1 MALNIS
7 IEEQKQGVYVVKLAG
22 ELDSDTYM
30 MFQDK
35 LRPFLV
41 ESTEVLIFDMSG
53 LRYISS
59 MGLAEIFKIRKKME
73 AYKGSIVISNLQP
86 QIKKVF
92 EIVKALPSEK
102 VFENREE
109 VDNYLSAMQRKEIKE
124 QKKETE
130 W

>member
-7 IEEQKQGVYVVKLAG
+7 IEQQKEGVYVVKLAG
-22 ELDSDTYM
+22 ELDSNTYM

-41 ESTEVLIFDMSG
+41 ESTQVIIFDMAG
-53 LRYISS
+53 LNYISS
-59 MGLAEIFKIRKKME
+59 MGLAEIFKIRKKVE

-102 VFENREE
+102 VFESREE
-109 VDNYLSAMQRKEIKE
+109 VDNYLNAMQRKEIKK

>member
-7 IEEQKQGVYVVKLAG
+7 IEQQKEGVYVVKLAG

-53 LRYISS
+53 LTYISS
-59 MGLAEIFKIRKKME
+59 MGLAEIFKVRKKLE
-73 AYKGSIVISNLQP
+73 AYKGNVVMSNLRP

-92 EIVKALPSEK
+92 DIVKALPSEK
-102 VFENREE
+102 VFESREE
-109 VDNYLSAMQRKEIKE
+109 VDKYLSAMQRAEVKKQKE
-124 QKKETE
+124 ETE

>member
-1 MALNIS
+1 MALNIL

-22 ELDSDTYM
+22 ELDSNTYM

-41 ESTEVLIFDMSG
+41 ESTEVIIFDMAG
-53 LRYISS
+53 LNYISS
-59 MGLAEIFKIRKKME
+59 MGLAEIFKIRKKVE

-102 VFENREE
+102 VFESREE
-109 VDNYLSAMQRKEIKE
+109 VDNYLNAMQRKEIKK
-124 QKKETE
+124 QKEETE

>member
-1 MALNIS
+1 MALDIL

-22 ELDSDTYM
+22 ELDSNTYM

-41 ESTEVLIFDMSG
+41 ESTEVLIFDMSA
-53 LRYISS
+53 LNYISS
-59 MGLAEIFKIRKKME
+59 MGLAEIFKVRKKVE

-102 VFENREE
+102 VFESREE
-109 VDNYLSAMQRKEIKE
+109 VDNYLNAMQRKEIKK

>member
-1 MALNIS
+1 MALDILV
-7 IEEQKQGVYVVKLAG
+7 EEQREGVYVIKLAG
-22 ELDSDTYM
+22 ELDTDTYM
-30 MFQDK
+30 AFQDK
-35 LRPFLV
+35 LRPFAV
-41 ESTEVLIFDMSG
+41 KSAEVLIFDMTD
-53 LRYISS
+53 LNYISS
-59 MGLAEIFKIRKKME
+59 MGLAEIFKIRKKVE
-73 AYKGSIVISNLQP
+73 SYGGNIVISNLKP

-109 VDNYLSAMQRKEIKE
+109 VDKYLSVMQREEIKK